1 MKTITSR
8 NAVFVLTAAAD
19 MVFEVYSMPTTETVY
34 CFNFD
39 IEADANLAFV
49 VTEMTLEEAIN
60 EISGRVIDGCANWE
74 FVNGGQ
80 DKLGVTADMLEDWQA
95 QCAEEAE

>member
-49 VTEMTLEEAIN
+49 VTEMTLEETIN
-60 EISGRVIDGCANWE
+60 EINDHVIDGCANWE

-80 DKLGVTADMLEDWQA
+80 DRLGVTADMLEDWQA
-95 QCAEEAE
+95 QYAEEAE

>member
-19 MVFEVYSMPTTETVY
+19 MVFEVYSMSTAGTVY
-34 CFNFD
+34 CFKFD
-39 IEADANLAFV
+39 IEADARFAFV

-80 DKLGVTADMLEDWQA
+80 DRLGVTADMLEDWQA